1 MNINEKEALAAERVI
16 HTAYGQAMGYSKGE
30 DMKAATVA
38 LLWCAFKKEALD
50 MGIESWR
57 GLDLQSD

>member
-1 MNINEKEALAAERVI
+1 MNINEKEELAAEKVI

-38 LLWCAFKKEALD
+38 LLWCAFVKEAKD
-50 MGIESWR
+50 F
-57 GLDLQSD
+57 GLTEWKGLPLQ

>member
-38 LLWCAFKKEALD
+38 LLWAAFVKEAKD
-50 MGIESWR
+50 MGLTEWR
-57 GLDLQSD
+57 GLDLQYD